1 MYVPVEIYSVKK
13 EGRNIKYHPTTGNY
27 FKYGQYLD
35 YKLSIKTSLQPKK
48 INFILILIKV
58 VSRITNSCFCHVIRN
73 MSQNDIYMTY
83 MHARIQYQKNRYIY
97 DVFYFKI
104 SIESEIR
111 SVLIS
116 RYLEMFKSQKAK
128 VTVRKGAFDFNS

>member
-1 MYVPVEIYSVKK
+1 
-13 EGRNIKYHPTTGNY
+13 
-27 FKYGQYLD
+27 
-35 YKLSIKTSLQPKK
+35 
-48 INFILILIKV
+48 
-58 VSRITNSCFCHVIRN
+58 
-73 MSQNDIYMTY
+73 MSQNGIYMTY

>member
-1 MYVPVEIYSVKK
+1 MHVSSTKK
-13 EGRNIKYHPTTGNY
+13 T
-27 FKYGQYLD
+27 
-35 YKLSIKTSLQPKK
+35 
-48 INFILILIKV
+48 
-58 VSRITNSCFCHVIRN
+58 
-73 MSQNDIYMTY
+73 
-83 MHARIQYQKNRYIY
+83 RYIY